1 MHMTGNDIEIAVEP
15 RIAVVGVGG
24 AGCNVVSAFS
34 DSLCAVDTIAI
45 NTDKDAL
52 HKTDAD
58 TIVCEVNPD
67 YLNEI
72 EKIYLNG
79 EFVWDTRTVSPIYK
93 VAGEPEVIIV
103 K

>member
-1 MHMTGNDIEIAVEP
+1 MTGNDIEIAVEP

-58 TIVCEVNPD
+58 T
-67 YLNEI
+67 
-72 EKIYLNG
+72 KIYIL
-79 EFVWDTRTVSPIYK
+79 SLIH
-93 VAGEPEVIIV
+93 I
-103 K
+103 